1 MHFWRDEGNWF
12 YEFSRAVLEKR
23 AILRFQGYFEVTL
36 GINGVQFLNSV
47 KIKDKFRV
55 LSLRRH
61 QKISAFRPRK
71 YLICARKTGE
81 IVVDTLNKRGCVKA
95 QIMELCQPSIK
106 ENTKIPRRSRKN
118 SSGDAYWCV
127 ARTWSRSYRQN
138 WSWQPIYYN
147 IAEEAVKNH
156 K

>member
-1 MHFWRDEGNWF
+1 M
-12 YEFSRAVLEKR
+12 LEKR

-81 IVVDTLNKRGCVKA
+81 IVVDTLKTLRKIGARKRGRNG
-95 QIMELCQPSIK
+95 SIFPFIFV
-106 ENTKIPRRSRKN
+106 THVDYCRS
-118 SSGDAYWCV
+118 
-127 ARTWSRSYRQN
+127 
-138 WSWQPIYYN
+138 
-147 IAEEAVKNH
+147 
-156 K
+156 

>member
-1 MHFWRDEGNWF
+1 M
-12 YEFSRAVLEKR
+12 LEKR

-81 IVVDTLNKRGCVKA
+81 IVVDTLKRYKSQVEFVGYGLVSGCLHVHRNLHFYPL
-95 QIMELCQPSIK
+95 QL
-106 ENTKIPRRSRKN
+106 NRRSTA
-118 SSGDAYWCV
+118 SGQTQSE
-127 ARTWSRSYRQN
+127 R
-138 WSWQPIYYN
+138 
-147 IAEEAVKNH
+147 
-156 K
+156 